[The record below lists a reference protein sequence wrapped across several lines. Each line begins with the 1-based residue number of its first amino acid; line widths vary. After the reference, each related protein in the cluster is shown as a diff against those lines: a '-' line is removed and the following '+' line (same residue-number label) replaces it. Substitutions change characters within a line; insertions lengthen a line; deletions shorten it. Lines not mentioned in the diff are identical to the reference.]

1 MLKKNPANLKH
12 EKTQKKKKT
21 INTKTKPNQY
31 PKTNLKQCNYI

>member
-12 EKTQKKKKT
+12 EKT

>member
-12 EKTQKKKKT
+12 EKTQKKKT